1 MMCFQK
7 CQIFIILCRSA
18 YTRRILEI
26 VGNIK
31 KQNEEIQKILKDT
44 REVQKEINTLNGQ
57 IDRSFTLSDEMIF
70 QVSLYFLKIY

>member
-1 MMCFQK
+1 MHVFN
-7 CQIFIILCRSA
+7 RSA

-70 QVSLYFLKIY
+70 RVGHYLFLIFYKCYL